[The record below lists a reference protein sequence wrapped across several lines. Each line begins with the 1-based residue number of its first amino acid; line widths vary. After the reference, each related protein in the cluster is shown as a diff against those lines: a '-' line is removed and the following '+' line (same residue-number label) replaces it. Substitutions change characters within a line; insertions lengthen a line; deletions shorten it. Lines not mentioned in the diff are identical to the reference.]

1 MWVHPHLRQRLTK
14 DHFHRLYAALRTNP
28 DKFFLYCRMTVST
41 FDVLLDTVRPGITF
55 QDTQMRK
62 CISAEER
69 LLLTLRFLTTGLSY
83 AALHLEFLIGQSTI
97 SGIVRATCLEILS
110 RLNQLVRPEPKM
122 GDWLRIARGFE
133 SHCQFPICIGAL
145 DGKHIRVRKPP
156 NSGSQFY
163 NYKQYFSVVLLALV
177 DSNYRFIIVDIGAY
191 GRTGDSRVF
200 NSSIMGRRL
209 RNNQLDL
216 PPPRQLPGSNQEA
229 VPYVLVGDEAF
240 QLTRHVMRPYPSR
253 NLDHCRRIF
262 NLRLSRARRLVECA
276 FSILCAKW
284 RVLQTVIQLSEANV
298 NEVIKA
304 CVVLHNFTRLHDCSS
319 SDVTEGVVDNG
330 DRPRPH
336 VLPLWRPLS
345 GLKLYDAFPWLMY
358 HLPGP
363 QQAMY
368 KHMHFLKQYMLQEIR
383 QHQQNPS
390 PEPQDV
396 VDYYLEEILK
406 VKDDPASTISEG
418 NLVRVLMD
426 LLLAGSET
434 VTSTLKWGLLYMAIY
449 QDVQVKVQK
458 EIDAFVESIE
468 NLQYEDRIKMPYTNA
483 VIHEVQRFSNVA
495 PVGLPRQ
502 CTQDIKLNEYSI
514 RKGSIVIAN
523 LASVL
528 TEPKHWKFPDTFNPS
543 NFLDEEENF
552 QSNKAFVPFSAGHR
566 ICMGEQMARTELFI
580 FFTSLLKTLSFHL
593 PKGVT
598 EVNLNGIFGTTFKP
612 HPYQICAI
620 PR

>member
-1 MWVHPHLRQRLTK
+1 MTIWVGQTPLIVVSGYETVKHCLIDNSEQVSNRPTTPYFKYYAENQGIIFSNGHNWKLQRRLGLKILRNLGFGKKGLEWRIKKEACHLVEVFVSQKGSATDPNSCIMNAVSNVMTAVNFGHTYSLK
-14 DHFHRLYAALRTNP
+14 
-28 DKFFLYCRMTVST
+28 DKFF
-41 FDVLLDTVRPGITF
+41 
-55 QDTQMRK
+55 
-62 CISAEER
+62 
-69 LLLTLRFLTTGLSY
+69 
-83 AALHLEFLIGQSTI
+83 H
-97 SGIVRATCLEILS
+97 
-110 RLNQLVRPEPKM
+110 
-122 GDWLRIARGFE
+122 
-133 SHCQFPICIGAL
+133 
-145 DGKHIRVRKPP
+145 HII
-156 NSGSQFY
+156 
-163 NYKQYFSVVLLALV
+163 
-177 DSNYRFIIVDIGAY
+177 D
-191 GRTGDSRVF
+191 
-200 NSSIMGRRL
+200 
-209 RNNQLDL
+209 
-216 PPPRQLPGSNQEA
+216 
-229 VPYVLVGDEAF
+229 
-240 QLTRHVMRPYPSR
+240 
-253 NLDHCRRIF
+253 
-262 NLRLSRARRLVECA
+262 
-276 FSILCAKW
+276 
-284 RVLQTVIQLSEANV
+284 
-298 NEVIKA
+298 
-304 CVVLHNFTRLHDCSS
+304 S
-319 SDVTEGVVDNG
+319 SDVVGNFYGTHWGQ
-330 DRPRPH
+330 
-336 VLPLWRPLS
+336 
-345 GLKLYDAFPWLMY
+345 LYDAFPWLMY